1 MAKKRGWCF
10 WRRGEVDTPMHTM
23 KLDALL
29 HKTRI
34 KVLRLDIC
42 TSMILSKI
50 AHQMWRDHP
59 FSQRNKAT
67 EWAVGVGV
75 GDKRE
80 VMGGGGGCLYKIGGG
95 LGPLCQLWY
104 GIFIYTYTVTNTLL
118 HKILLQMYIYIC
130 IYIYYIWYIYN
141 IYIYTV

>member
-1 MAKKRGWCF
+1 
-10 WRRGEVDTPMHTM
+10 
-23 KLDALL
+23 
-29 HKTRI
+29 
-34 KVLRLDIC
+34 
-42 TSMILSKI
+42 
-50 AHQMWRDHP
+50 MWRDHP

-80 VMGGGGGCLYKIGGG
+80 VMGGGGGWTK
-95 LGPLCQLWY
+95 
-104 GIFIYTYTVTNTLL
+104 FAYTVTNTLL